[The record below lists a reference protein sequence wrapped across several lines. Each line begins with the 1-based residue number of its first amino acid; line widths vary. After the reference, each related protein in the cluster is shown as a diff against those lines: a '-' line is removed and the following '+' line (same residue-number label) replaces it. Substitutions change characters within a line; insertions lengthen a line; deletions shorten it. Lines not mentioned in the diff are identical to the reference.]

1 MNKKLSLILAAALCI
16 SGCKEMPSA
25 TEGTARVAFTIVD
38 RSGIMTA
45 LQGDSLVRNAVV
57 TMRSI
62 TYGREFAA
70 VSNAKGTVRF
80 EGLLSDRYSV
90 IVTRMVTAGEMAVVN
105 GSTTQRKLFGS
116 ISSLQ
121 TRADVPAAPM
131 IVNVELSPLSD
142 IVISEIYACGPAGSG
157 LYFHDKYME
166 VCNISDS
173 VHFLDG
179 IVVARVYKGY
189 LLDPLIYST
198 EVWKFPGSGTQYP
211 IRPGQFVLIGEDA
224 IDHRINAPGSVDESH
239 ADFEYYRA
247 TQPDVDNT
255 AVPNMLEIYQ
265 TSGVDWLIGGEKD
278 ALVLCRVPNVDA
290 LKYVG
295 EYLTIPKEYVIDGV
309 EYHTDPTRLDQKL
322 LDPKIDAGLAGG
334 ILFYSGYSMERKL
347 RRTGTGIGWTLED
360 NNNSSIDFEKITPPT
375 PGKHHALP

>member
-1 MNKKLSLILAAALCI
+1 MKTVLSLIAAAVLCI

-25 TEGTARVAFTIVD
+25 LEGTARMTFTIID
-38 RSGIMTA
+38 RSGITTA

-57 TMRSI
+57 TMHSI
-62 TYGREFAA
+62 AYGREVTA
-70 VSNAKGTVRF
+70 VSDANGTVHF

-90 IVTRMVTAGEMAVVN
+90 IVTRTVSAQEMTIVN
-105 GSTTQRKLFGS
+105 GSTIQRKLFGS
-116 ISSLQ
+116 LSALQ
-121 TRADVPAAPM
+121 TRADVQAPPM

-142 IVISEIYACGPAGSG
+142 IVFSEIYACGPVGSG

-166 VCNISDS
+166 VCNISES
-173 VHFLDG
+173 VQYLDG
-179 IVVARVYKGY
+179 IVVARVYKGF

-198 EVWKFPGSGTQYP
+198 EVWKFPGSGTEYP
-211 IRPGQFVLIGEDA
+211 IRPGQFVLVAEDA

-255 AVPNMLEIYQ
+255 AVPNMIEIYQ

-278 ALVLCRVPNVDA
+278 ALVLCRVPNVNA

-295 EYLTIPKEYVIDGV
+295 EYLTVPKEYVIDGV
-309 EYHTDPTRLDQKL
+309 EFNTDPTRLDLKI
-322 LDPKIDAGLAGG
+322 LDPKIDAGLTGG

-347 RRTGTGIGWTLED
+347 RRTGIGIGWTLED

-375 PGKHHALP
+375 PGRHHALP